1 MAFMSYTVQSGDNLT
16 NIANEFGTSIQN
28 IQSYNSITNPD
39 NIRAGDIL
47 KIPSESTHTT
57 NYVIQYGDNLNS
69 IANKFGTT
77 TDRLQ
82 SLNNIADPDYIQV
95 GQTIQVSGSQ
105 NELNQSSYTVQ
116 YGDSLE
122 SIASKFGTTVN
133 QLQSL
138 NNIANP

>member
-16 NIANEFGTSIQN
+16 NIANEFGISIQSIQN
-28 IQSYNSITNPD
+28 YNSISNPD
-39 NIRAGDIL
+39 NIRVGDIL

-77 TDRLQ
+77 ADRLQ
-82 SLNNIADPDYIQV
+82 SLNNIANPDYIQV
-95 GQTIQVSGSQ
+95 GQTIRVSGSQ
-105 NELNQSSYTVQ
+105 GDSNQSTYTVQ

-122 SIASKFGTTVN
+122 IIANKFGTTV
-133 QLQSL
+133 
-138 NNIANP
+138 